1 MKKIFISLVL
11 ALALTLT
18 ACNNGVTTEQTT
30 ASQSPAQE
38 SSQTSQTEESSQTS
52 QTPQTSQ
59 TTQASQTE
67 ESSQTSQT
75 TQTEESSAD
84 TASEDTAPE
93 SEAPTADG
101 LISVKGLCGEDIT
114 VTDCTEKYREMLP
127 GVPNLPDS
135 VYTYEGFGYYA
146 PSDGKAECCPIEEL
160 PSSVGNP
167 DRNFQH
173 IDIGDNVGGLEL
185 TNADGMLLVDGGKV
199 ELCKQKLYFSGSITL
214 KGYVYLCKGNELYAQ
229 EDELWFYPADGEW
242 EGLPFNDPI
251 SYTSNFLG
259 EDYDMG
265 WYGHAPMLNLG
276 LAPKSFRSQISEASD
291 NIEEV
296 TVAIRDVVLGSMID
310 NTDFFYHYDYTVS
323 SATLEDMT
331 F

>member
-1 MKKIFISLVL
+1 MKKIFISL
-11 ALALTLT
+11 ALAMTLT
-18 ACNNGVTTEQTT
+18 ACSNSGTAEQTT
-30 ASQSPAQE
+30 ASQSPTQE
-38 SSQTSQTEESSQTS
+38 SSQTSQ
-52 QTPQTSQ
+52 
-59 TTQASQTE
+59 A
-67 ESSQTSQT
+67 

-127 GVPNLPDS
+127 GVSNLPDS

-146 PSDGKAECCPIEEL
+146 PSDGKAECRPVEEL
-160 PSSVGNP
+160 PSNVYNP

-185 TNADGMLLVDGGKV
+185 TNADGMLRVDDGKV

-251 SYTSNFLG
+251 SHPSYLG
-259 EDYDMG
+259 EEYDMG
-265 WYGHAPMLNLG
+265 WCGHAPMLHLG

-310 NTDFFYHYDYTVS
+310 NTDLFYHYDYTVS
-323 SATLEDMT
+323 SATLEDIT

>member
-1 MKKIFISLVL
+1 MKKIFISLAL
-11 ALALTLT
+11 ALAMTLT
-18 ACNNGVTTEQTT
+18 ACSNSGTAEQTT

-38 SSQTSQTEESSQTS
+38 SSQTFQTEESSQTS
-52 QTPQTSQ
+52 QT
-59 TTQASQTE
+59 E
-67 ESSQTSQT
+67 ET
-75 TQTEESSAD
+75 SAD
-84 TASEDTAPE
+84 TTSEDTAPE

-101 LISVKGLCGEDIT
+101 LISVKGLCGEDIN
-114 VTDCTEKYREMLP
+114 VTDCTEHYRELLP
-127 GVPNLPDS
+127 GAPNLPDS

-173 IDIGDNVGGLEL
+173 IDIGDNVGGLKL
-185 TNADGMLLVDGGKV
+185 TNADGMLLVDDGKV

-296 TVAIRDVVLGSMID
+296 TVTIRDVVLGSMID
-310 NTDFFYHYDYTVS
+310 HTDLFYHYDYTVS

>member
-11 ALALTLT
+11 AFALTLT
-18 ACNNGVTTEQTT
+18 ACNNGGTAEQTT
-30 ASQSPAQE
+30 ASQSPAQ
-38 SSQTSQTEESSQTS
+38 
-52 QTPQTSQ
+52 
-59 TTQASQTE
+59 

-114 VTDCTEKYREMLP
+114 VTDCTEHYREMLP
-127 GVPNLPDS
+127 GVSNLPDS

-185 TNADGMLLVDGGKV
+185 TNADGMLLVNDGKV

-251 SYTSNFLG
+251 SHPSYLG
-259 EDYDMG
+259 EEYDMG
-265 WYGHAPMLNLG
+265 WCGHAPMLHLG